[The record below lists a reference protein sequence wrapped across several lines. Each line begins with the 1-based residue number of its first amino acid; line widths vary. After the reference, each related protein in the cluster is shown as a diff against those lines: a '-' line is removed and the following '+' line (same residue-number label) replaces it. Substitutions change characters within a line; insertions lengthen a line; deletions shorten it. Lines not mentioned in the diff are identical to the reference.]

1 MKKQTDDLVKRAK
14 RHESEAFTELM
25 QLYMTDMY
33 KVAYAILMNDE
44 DVADAIGDMIL
55 ICWEKM
61 NQLVKIRYF
70 KTWMTRILINKC
82 YDIRKKNQNIIC
94 LDEYE
99 EPAACDEYNLEL
111 KEALA
116 ALDEK
121 YRIIMIL
128 FYSEG
133 YRIREISDILKI
145 PESTVKTRLQRG
157 REKLEAYYKEK

>member
-1 MKKQTDDLVKRAK
+1 
-14 RHESEAFTELM
+14 
-25 QLYMTDMY
+25 
-33 KVAYAILMNDE
+33 
-44 DVADAIGDMIL
+44 
-55 ICWEKM
+55 
-61 NQLVKIRYF
+61 
-70 KTWMTRILINKC
+70 MTRILINKC
-82 YDIRKKNQNIIC
+82 YDIRKKNQNLIC

-99 EPAACDEYNLEL
+99 EPATCDEYNLEL

-157 REKLEAYYKEK
+157 REKLEVYYKEK

>member
-1 MKKQTDDLVKRAK
+1 
-14 RHESEAFTELM
+14 
-25 QLYMTDMY
+25 
-33 KVAYAILMNDE
+33 
-44 DVADAIGDMIL
+44 
-55 ICWEKM
+55 
-61 NQLVKIRYF
+61 
-70 KTWMTRILINKC
+70 MTRILINKC

-157 REKLEAYYKEK
+157 REKLEVYYKEKWGEIHVKKSEWNFK

>member
-1 MKKQTDDLVKRAK
+1 MQEIFLKYLYRSPVFESPDHERHWIIRVTVNACKDFFKGFWKK
-14 RHESEAFTELM
+14 
-25 QLYMTDMY
+25 
-33 KVAYAILMNDE
+33 
-44 DVADAIGDMIL
+44 
-55 ICWEKM
+55 
-61 NQLVKIRYF
+61 
-70 KTWMTRILINKC
+70 
-82 YDIRKKNQNIIC
+82 NIIC

-133 YRIREISDILKI
+133 YRIREISDIIKI
-145 PESTVKTRLQRG
+145 PESTVKTRLLRG
-157 REKLEAYYKEK
+157 REKLEVYYKEK

>member
-25 QLYMTDMY
+25 QLYMADMY

-44 DVADAIGDMIL
+44 DAADAIGDTIL

-82 YDIRKKNQNIIC
+82 YDIRKKNQNLIC

-99 EPAACDEYNLEL
+99 EPAAYQKLVDGVVITCIANYKDGTKKGVKINVG
-111 KEALA
+111 AA
-116 ALDEK
+116 ALTYEEIGMNVDGMTLQIEGEDEH
-121 YRIIMIL
+121 
-128 FYSEG
+128 
-133 YRIREISDILKI
+133 
-145 PESTVKTRLQRG
+145 
-157 REKLEAYYKEK
+157 

>member
-1 MKKQTDDLVKRAK
+1 MAQKNLNEVFIKGINDNRLSFYKTAKALLKNEDDVEDALQDAL
-14 RHESEAFTELM
+14 ETA
-25 QLYMTDMY
+25 Y
-33 KVAYAILMNDE
+33 KNIETLKE
-44 DVADAIGDMIL
+44 
-55 ICWEKM
+55 EK
-61 NQLVKIRYF
+61 YF

-157 REKLEAYYKEK
+157 REKLEVYYKEK

>member
-1 MKKQTDDLVKRAK
+1 MERKMARKDLNEIFVNGINENRLSFYKTAK
-14 RHESEAFTELM
+14 
-25 QLYMTDMY
+25 
-33 KVAYAILMNDE
+33 AILKNEE
-44 DVADAIGDMIL
+44 DVEDALQDALEMAYKNI
-55 ICWEKM
+55 EKL
-61 NQLVKIRYF
+61 NEERYF

-157 REKLEAYYKEK
+157 REKLEVYYKEK

>member
-1 MKKQTDDLVKRAK
+1 MAKKNLNEVFIKGINDNRLSFYKTAKALLKNEDDVEDALQDAL
-14 RHESEAFTELM
+14 ETA
-25 QLYMTDMY
+25 Y
-33 KVAYAILMNDE
+33 KNIETLKE
-44 DVADAIGDMIL
+44 
-55 ICWEKM
+55 EK
-61 NQLVKIRYF
+61 YF

-157 REKLEAYYKEK
+157 REKLEVYYKEK

>member
-1 MKKQTDDLVKRAK
+1 MI
-14 RHESEAFTELM
+14 SER
-25 QLYMTDMY
+25 
-33 KVAYAILMNDE
+33 
-44 DVADAIGDMIL
+44 
-55 ICWEKM
+55 
-61 NQLVKIRYF
+61 KIRILF
-70 KTWMTRILINKC
+70 VWMSTR
-82 YDIRKKNQNIIC
+82 NQQ
-94 LDEYE
+94 
-99 EPAACDEYNLEL
+99 PAMKYNLEL

-157 REKLEAYYKEK
+157 REKLEVYYKEK